1 MNTYFYFV
9 RIIGKSSI
17 IHCAENKIGKKKE
30 RKKEKKQTNLNEIK
44 TNA

>member
-17 IHCAENKIGKKKE
+17 IHCARNEIGKKK
-30 RKKEKKQTNLNEIK
+30 KQPMKNEIK
-44 TNA
+44 RKKTTTNK